1 MTLVFV
7 VTPNEKENIFS
18 FELNSDVVRILENV
32 GLRQQIFILLFEQVF
47 RPIGDLNRLKD
58 SYEIRRLREIKFL
71 LVVFA
76 GVAVDIT

>member
-1 MTLVFV
+1 M
-7 VTPNEKENIFS
+7 
-18 FELNSDVVRILENV
+18 RILENV

-76 GVAVDIT
+76 GVAVDITWATSACDKANDLHVLGRSLS